1 VTYRARCA
9 ARRERVGSVRGL
21 GRQRLFA
28 ILASTDRQPGR
39 EWDVPTPVLI
49 SNGSTRST
57 ARTGWMKPAI
67 DPMRCMAPRDPDVS
81 GGPRC
86 QAVATHFSQVGGGRI
101 CARCAAFLRER
112 LRDPNTLGNTL
123 AGGRARTEEEICRL
137 VVELPPEA

>member
-1 VTYRARCA
+1 MKFRKMAEKVPVTFMRDLWRMLRHGPSLYLSARVVGFTRWRALKLVVFPLSP
-9 ARRERVGSVRGL
+9 RE
-21 GRQRLFA
+21 
-28 ILASTDRQPGR
+28 
-39 EWDVPTPVLI
+39 
-49 SNGSTRST
+49 
-57 ARTGWMKPAI
+57 PAI
-67 DPMRCMAPRDPDVS
+67 DPMRCMALRDPDVF